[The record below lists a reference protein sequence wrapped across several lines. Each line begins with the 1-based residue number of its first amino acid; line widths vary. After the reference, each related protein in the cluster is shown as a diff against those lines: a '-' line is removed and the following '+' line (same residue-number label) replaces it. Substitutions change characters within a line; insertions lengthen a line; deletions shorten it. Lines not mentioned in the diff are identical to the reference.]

1 MKQKL
6 TTTSITSMNI
16 TAETTNTTTAAT
28 TTTASRPQDQNKKQT
43 RILPKTTTVLIA
55 RFWPVHSDSLGLLGS
70 ARHNVFLCKWNGE
83 NCVLKQEPQII
94 NSILGIITTYQFII
108 TTYQSLQ
115 LHISYYN
122 YMSVIITT
130 YQLS

>member
-1 MKQKL
+1 M
-6 TTTSITSMNI
+6 
-16 TAETTNTTTAAT
+16 
-28 TTTASRPQDQNKKQT
+28 
-43 RILPKTTTVLIA
+43 LPKRIMEGGFVVQRSFNEYEQI
-55 RFWPVHSDSLGLLGS
+55 GLLGS